1 MQVVFTEE
9 TLAIFDLLKKDNLTQ
24 KEIEVVKQVAQQTL
38 DSLKKEKLK
47 VERWREST
55 QVRAQVK
62 TTIDD
67 TLIYLPFE
75 SYSQNEV
82 TERADVVYQHIFTNY
97 PGGGRSVYAV

>member
-1 MQVVFTEE
+1 M
-9 TLAIFDLLKKDNLTQ
+9 
-24 KEIEVVKQVAQQTL
+24 
-38 DSLKKEKLK
+38 
-47 VERWREST
+47 ERWREST

-82 TERADVVYQHIFTNY
+82 AERADVVYQHIFTNY
-97 PGGGRSVYAV
+97 PGGGRSVYAVWDRTEGLIDDYDKQYS